1 MVKAALLTVL
11 IGYLLGNVN
20 GSVII
25 SHLVANDDVRRHGS
39 GNAGFTNF
47 FRNYGRRSAVIVM
60 VIDLLKT
67 VAACFIGR
75 WLFGAV
81 GYAQAGAAIAGLSV
95 SLGHD
100 FPALLD
106 FRGGKGIVCGL
117 AAATMV
123 DWRLGVTCLVS
134 FAAVYLPRRMVSLGS
149 VVAAVCFGIMSYILY
164 SGDFLIW
171 VPCVI
176 IALLAVFMHRTNIK
190 RLLDGV
196 EKPTDFF
203 GKGGKK

>member
-25 SHLVANDDVRRHGS
+25 SRLVANDDVRRHGS

-67 VAACFIGR
+67 VAACLVGCR
-75 WLFGAV
+75 LFAAV
-81 GYAQAGAAIAGLSV
+81 GYAKAGAAIAGV
-95 SLGHD
+95 AVALGHD
-100 FPALLD
+100 FPALLG
-106 FRGGKGIVCGL
+106 FKGGKGIVCGL
-117 AAATMV
+117 AAATMI
-123 DWRLGVTCLVS
+123 DWRLGVVCIVS
-134 FAAVYLPRRMVSLGS
+134 FLIAYLPRRLVSLGS
-149 VVAAVCFGIMSYILY
+149 VFAAACFGIAGLVLYPGDILI
-164 SGDFLIW
+164 SGSCT
-171 VPCVI
+171 V
-176 IALLAVFMHRTNIK
+176 IALLAIFMHRTNIK
-190 RLLDGV
+190 RLSEGV

-203 GKGGKK
+203 GKGEKK